1 MPPTIFA
8 EASIVDGCQ
17 DPKNTSKI
25 LTSLTQISNGEICTD
40 SKNSCYFKKQLK
52 LVQLDMNG

>member
-1 MPPTIFA
+1 MPSTIFA
-8 EASIVDGCQ
+8 EAFIVDGCQ

-25 LTSLTQISNGEICTD
+25 LTSLTQVSNEEICTD

-52 LVQLDMNG
+52 LAQLDMTG

>member
-1 MPPTIFA
+1 MPPTFFA
-8 EASIVDGCQ
+8 ECSIVNECK

-25 LTSLTQISNGEICTD
+25 LTSLTQDSNEEICTD

-52 LVQLDMNG
+52 LVQLDMTR